1 MWEKVFPCR
10 SEGWRRSTEGL
21 PKLRFRIADVL
32 YDHGDGH
39 FDVRIHDRRND
50 RSPFTPSNTVLVR
63 VPRRRLRLEP
73 YFDDRLP
80 AIGPPKSESVAER
93 FNKFAT
99 DRLEEAARSAL
110 GGYVVA
116 KGHCP
121 LQKPGR
127 RVGYATWLEYGGRLR
142 VALTDST
149 EYGS

>member
-1 MWEKVFPCR
+1 MFPCR

-80 AIGPPKSESVAER
+80 AVGPPKSESVG
-93 FNKFAT
+93 T
-99 DRLEEAARSAL
+99 I
-110 GGYVVA
+110 
-116 KGHCP
+116 
-121 LQKPGR
+121 
-127 RVGYATWLEYGGRLR
+127 
-142 VALTDST
+142 
-149 EYGS
+149 